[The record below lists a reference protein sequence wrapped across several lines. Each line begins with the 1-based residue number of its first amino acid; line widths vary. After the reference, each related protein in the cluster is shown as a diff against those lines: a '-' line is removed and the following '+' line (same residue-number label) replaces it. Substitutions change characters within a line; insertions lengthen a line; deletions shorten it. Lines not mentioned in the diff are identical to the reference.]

1 MSDYNRN
8 NNNNSFDPSWLFII
22 IAFAV
27 FWPVGVGLLIYKLSQ
42 SDKVRE
48 AKRDW
53 LSSLD
58 EMAQRHP
65 GQQAYR
71 PPEQAQAAASKTPPR
86 QAQQT
91 RRASST
97 TRSGAAKGAA
107 SGRRSPSRIASGTW
121 QTVLGAIL
129 AILFGIGACQSFF
142 TWMPGDLWF
151 AIREAVVPFICTGVG
166 CGLFAWGR
174 IKHRQARRLRKF
186 LTMVGNQK
194 TIDIRALAAAFPTSY
209 SRACDDIQDLIDGG
223 YLGKNAYIN
232 MATGQLILDSDGFQA
247 PPRPAPEKK
256 AAVDPDQQLLAEIRR
271 ANDAIPGAEMSRKI
285 DRIEECTQHILEH
298 LEKHPEKSAELHTF
312 LDYYLPTTL
321 TLLGTYAEL
330 DQQGIQGE
338 NVTATKARIE
348 SIMDSVVEGFEAQ
361 LDKLFEGD
369 MIDISADIAVMEK
382 MLSRD
387 GLAGSMKIPKPD
399 PVPQAPDLPRSYTPT
414 LTLDPDQGGSAAA
427 AAPEQESQG

>member
-1 MSDYNRN
+1 M
-8 NNNNSFDPSWLFII
+8 P
-22 IAFAV
+22 
-27 FWPVGVGLLIYKLSQ
+27 PPP
-42 SDKVRE
+42 
-48 AKRDW
+48 
-53 LSSLD
+53 
-58 EMAQRHP
+58 P
-65 GQQAYR
+65 GPAPLR
-71 PPEQAQAAASKTPPR
+71 APPA
-86 QAQQT
+86 
-91 RRASST
+91 
-97 TRSGAAKGAA
+97 
-107 SGRRSPSRIASGTW
+107 RRSPSRIASGTW

-129 AILFGIGACQSFF
+129 AILGIGACQSFF

-151 AIREAVVPFICTGVG
+151 AIREAVVPSSAP
-166 CGLFAWGR
+166 AWAAVSLPGAGSST
-174 IKHRQARRLRKF
+174 ARPAACASS

-321 TLLGTYAEL
+321 KLLGTYAEL
-330 DQQGIQGE
+330 GPAGHPGGRTSPPPRPGSSPLW
-338 NVTATKARIE
+338 TAWWRGSRPSWTSSLRGH
-348 SIMDSVVEGFEAQ
+348 DRH
-361 LDKLFEGD
+361 LRRHR
-369 MIDISADIAVMEK
+369 
-382 MLSRD
+382 RD
-387 GLAGSMKIPKPD
+387 GEDALPGQLAGSMKIPKPD
-399 PVPQAPDLPRSYTPT
+399 PVPQAPDLP
-414 LTLDPDQGGSAAA
+414 
-427 AAPEQESQG
+427 QELHPPP

>member
-1 MSDYNRN
+1 M
-8 NNNNSFDPSWLFII
+8 
-22 IAFAV
+22 
-27 FWPVGVGLLIYKLSQ
+27 
-42 SDKVRE
+42 
-48 AKRDW
+48 
-53 LSSLD
+53 
-58 EMAQRHP
+58 
-65 GQQAYR
+65 
-71 PPEQAQAAASKTPPR
+71 
-86 QAQQT
+86 
-91 RRASST
+91 
-97 TRSGAAKGAA
+97 
-107 SGRRSPSRIASGTW
+107 
-121 QTVLGAIL
+121 
-129 AILFGIGACQSFF
+129 
-142 TWMPGDLWF
+142 
-151 AIREAVVPFICTGVG
+151 
-166 CGLFAWGR
+166 
-174 IKHRQARRLRKF
+174 
-186 LTMVGNQK
+186 
-194 TIDIRALAAAFPTSY
+194 
-209 SRACDDIQDLIDGG
+209 
-223 YLGKNAYIN
+223 
-232 MATGQLILDSDGFQA
+232 
-247 PPRPAPEKK
+247 
-256 AAVDPDQQLLAEIRR
+256 DPDQQLLAEIRR

-321 TLLGTYAEL
+321 KLLGTYAEL